1 MADEVRRIVEWLR
14 VESCNSCIFSR
25 LGDCRSFDDCLERTA
40 ADLIESLSAELE
52 QVKQERDAAVEDLR
66 SAAYCGDCVNYT
78 TAIENE
84 PCKACLVN
92 RGFTKPNWQWRGVKE
107 DRTS

>member
-1 MADEVRRIVEWLR
+1 MTDKAKRIVEALR
-14 VESCNSCIFSR
+14 MCPVSGYSCN
-25 LGDCRSFDDCLERTA
+25 DCPVYTPGITCQNELNA

-78 TAIENE
+78 TAIEVE
-84 PCKACLVN
+84 PCKACFAN
-92 RGFTKPNWQWRGVKE
+92 RGFTKPNWQWRRVKE
-107 DRTS
+107 D